1 MLRRRWTVCAMTAL
15 LFGGTA
21 AAQAPGTLLIGGFG
35 QYTKFADE
43 LKLGT
48 APDGTWHWGAGGR
61 IGAYFAPNWNL
72 EAENS
77 WNRPEQWGAGQT
89 GKIWYGPVSARIRY
103 SFPLANIAAFH
114 VGAGGVVT
122 GYAGFEPDQPSAAE
136 LIPIKQNRRGYNYG
150 VTGDVGFTFG
160 LGLVG
165 LRVDGIADYMPNGG
179 PTIGAGGPAYDA
191 HTNFR
196 LQAGL
201 ELHPDL
207 RSLFG
212 GGEPGVLAPWA
223 PYMFWDEMPEHALPG
238 TLEIGPFVQ
247 WTHFDDDAPG
257 RPDDHIG
264 FGGRVGVFLSDTH
277 WELEGDGQN
286 TKTTRKDKT
295 GPFFRTGVDD
305 VSYTTFALRMLYNI
319 PIASAAEFIL
329 GAGAVRTNYAS
340 ESTINSIGRE
350 FQYNYGVSGDVGLRF
365 RVANRVALRIDGVAD
380 YMKDTKNLNLIGR
393 AGLSLLIGGAR
404 REVMCTYAGLEN
416 IPASSPQCVP
426 PAPPPPPPPP
436 PAPMCPYPGL
446 GNLTASDPACVAPVP
461 VMGFDTTAFTAPIYF
476 DYDKSTI
483 RPDAAATL
491 DTKIKW
497 LAANSGVRIRIEG
510 NADERGSDEYNLALG
525 QRRAASAKKYM
536 VERGIAADRF
546 DLVSYGEER
555 PVCTD
560 HNEECWQK
568 NRRDDF
574 VIVTMGSGPIV
585 VPPGQEE

>member
-1 MLRRRWTVCAMTAL
+1 MTAL

-35 QYTKFADE
+35 QWTKFDDA
-43 LKLGT
+43 LKLENK
-48 APDGTWHWGAGGR
+48 WGAGGR
-61 IGAYFAPNWNL
+61 VGAFFAPNWNL

-77 WNRPEQWGAGQT
+77 WNRPPQKGAGQT
-89 GKIWYGPVSARIRY
+89 GEIWYGPVSARIRY
-103 SFPLANIAAFH
+103 SFPLANVAAFH
-114 VGAGGVVT
+114 LGAGGVIS
-122 GYAGFEPDQPSAAE
+122 GYAGYEPDEPSPSE
-136 LIPIKQNRRGYNYG
+136 LIPIRQNRRGYNYG
-150 VTGDVGFTFG
+150 VEGDVGFTIG
-160 LGLVG
+160 LGMVG

-179 PTIGAGGPAYDA
+179 PSIGAGGPAYGS
-191 HTNFR
+191 HTNLR
-196 LQAGL
+196 AQAGL

-212 GGEPGVLAPWA
+212 GGEPGTLAPWA
-223 PYMFWDEMPEHALPG
+223 PYKFWDEMPEYALPG

-247 WTHFDDDAPG
+247 WTHFDEDAPG

-264 FGGRVGVFLSDTH
+264 FGGRVGVFLTDTH

-286 TKTTRKDKT
+286 TKTERKDQT
-295 GPFFRTGVDD
+295 GRFFRNAGPD
-305 VSYTTFALRMLYNI
+305 VSYTSFAVRMLYNV
-319 PIASAAEFIL
+319 PISNAVQFLI
-329 GAGAVRTNYAS
+329 GAGAVRSNYAS
-340 ESTINSIGRE
+340 DAIIVKDVDRV

-365 RVANRVALRIDGVAD
+365 RVANRVALRVDGLAD
-380 YMKDTKNLNLIGR
+380 YMKDTKNLNLIARG
-393 AGLSLLIGGAR
+393 GLSLLLGGAR

-426 PAPPPPPPPP
+426 PAPPPPPPP
-436 PAPMCPYPGL
+436 APVAMCPYPGL
-446 GNLTASDPACVAPVP
+446 GNLTAADPACVAPVA
-461 VMGFDTTAFTAPIYF
+461 VVAVDTTAITGPIYF

-491 DTKIKW
+491 DQKIPW
-497 LAANSGVRIRIEG
+497 LQANPGMRIRIEG

-525 QRRAASAKKYM
+525 QRRAASAKKYL
-536 VERGIAADRF
+536 VEHGNIDAGRF

-560 HNEECWQK
+560 HNEDCWQR

-574 VIVTMGSGPIV
+574 VIVTIGSDRIV
-585 VPPGQEE
+585 APPGRE